1 MSGFVACVLIFVAAG
16 LLAVSAAM
24 ASRAAG
30 REPSGWTSAGM
41 AAMLGLALG
50 FILRVVWITPLGFFP
65 IGLAAML
72 IADWVRHQRGGEFGS
87 FLVGAGAIWVWAEIS
102 AVMNDLSDAAVT
114 TPGWTPIPLAVSL
127 TALIL
132 GATLLTWNLGTQS
145 ADPPP

>member
-41 AAMLGLALG
+41 AGMLGLALG
-50 FILRVVWITPLGFFP
+50 FTLRVVWITPLGFFP

-72 IADWVRHQRGGEFGS
+72 IADWVRHHRGREFGA
-87 FLVGAGAIWVWAEIS
+87 FLMGAGVFWVWGEIS
-102 AVMNDLSDAAVT
+102 SRMNDLSDAAVT
-114 TPGWTPIPLAVSL
+114 NPGWTPIPLAVSL

-145 ADPPP
+145 GDPPP